1 MVCGV
6 LWLGR
11 EMEKPTTW
19 GDQVE
24 ITAFTRVYK
33 RPVRVFSYNFHES
46 RLVNVY
52 TATENAEE
60 DLGPEVKLLH
70 LWGHYSLLTDGVAE
84 LNVRWNIAAKAAEE
98 HKGDAPLRQQVSG
111 SSEDEE
117 GGVGDDMVTHKGR
130 SDSSLEGS
138 QEVLL
143 DEDDEED
150 ARHTRQQLLMDED
163 A

>member
-1 MVCGV
+1 
-6 LWLGR
+6 
-11 EMEKPTTW
+11 MEKATTW

-70 LWGHYSLLTDGVAE
+70 MWGHYSLLTEGVAD
-84 LNVRWNIAAKAAEE
+84 LNVRWNISGTATEE
-98 HKGDAPLRQQVSG
+98 QKGEAPALPLNDGEEERQAQT
-111 SSEDEE
+111 DEE
-117 GGVGDDMVTHKGR
+117 EEDNNSLEPQRGR
-130 SDSSLEGS
+130 SSSSLEGLR
-138 QEVLL
+138 QE
-143 DEDDEED
+143 EELREENH
-150 ARHTRQQLLMDED
+150 RHGALPSLE
-163 A
+163 